1 MVIKVH
7 NPKHSVGKN
16 TGSVA
21 NLVDYLEK
29 ENAGMKVHEME
40 EFFNHDG
47 DFHTAAEVEKAIDG
61 NKGKLANNETK
72 FYMITVNPSKQ
83 ELEHLAM
90 QNDRIPKFE
99 RVWIG
104 RSMYTTCGG

>member
-21 NLVDYLEK
+21 NLVEYLDK
-29 ENAGMKVHEME
+29 ENVGKRIDEMD

-47 DFHTAAEVEKAIDG
+47 HFHTAAEVEKAIDT
-61 NKGKLANNETK
+61 NKGKLASNETK
-72 FYMITVNPSKQ
+72 YYMITVNPSNGDSQVKT
-83 ELEHLAM
+83 A
-90 QNDRIPKFE
+90 I
-99 RVWIG
+99 VW
-104 RSMYTTCGG
+104 SFLQCL